1 MEVETIFCFIDDFC
15 KEFVPFYKGKL
26 LPKRRRTR
34 QSIMSLSEVL
44 TILIMFHQSHYRDF
58 KSFYLFYICK
68 HMKKEFPNTVSY
80 NRFVELQKSVLLPLC
95 YLSQMFKGEKT
106 GIYFVD
112 STPIEVCHIKRAN
125 RNKTFKNL
133 ALKSKSTMGYFY
145 GFKLHLV
152 INDKG
157 EIMAFKLTD
166 SKTDDRVCVDDLT
179 QGLTGKIVGDKGY
192 IKKALSESLFK
203 RGLKLIT
210 RLRKNMKAKL
220 MLLHDKLL
228 LRKRGIIETVN
239 DQLKNISQ
247 IEHTRHRSK
256 YNFLVNILCGIIA
269 YGFQPKK
276 PKLNFSKN
284 DQISL
289 ESMD

>member
-1 MEVETIFCFIDDFC
+1 MELETIFCFVDDFC
-15 KEFVPFYKGKL
+15 KEFIPFYKSKL
-26 LPKRRRTR
+26 LSQKQRDR
-34 QSIMSLSEVL
+34 QNTMSLSEVL
-44 TILIMFHQSHYRDF
+44 TILILFHQSDYRTF
-58 KSFYLFYICK
+58 KKFYLLKICID
-68 HMKKEFPNTVSY
+68 MKKEFPKTVSY
-80 NRFVELQKSVLLPLC
+80 NRFVELQKSALLPLC
-95 YLSQMFKGEKT
+95 YLSQLFKGEKK

-125 RNKTFKNL
+125 RNKTFKDL

-145 GFKLHLV
+145 GFKLHIV
-152 INDKG
+152 VNDKG

-166 SKTDDRVCVDDLT
+166 SKTDYRACVDDLT

-192 IKKALSESLFK
+192 IKKALSESLFA

-210 RLRKNMKAKL
+210 RIKKNMKAKL
-220 MLLHDKLL
+220 MLLQDKLL

-269 YGFQPKK
+269 YCFQPKK
-276 PKLNFSKN
+276 PKINLSNK
-284 DQISL
+284 DEMTL
-289 ESMD
+289 ELLD